1 MRMAPND
8 AVQDYW
14 QQAFDNVTSPTSQY
28 TYLSTSAG
36 NKDRYGKILNMTAA
50 EAAAIRGAA
59 ALGK

>member
-1 MRMAPND
+1 MAPNN

-14 QQAFDNVTSPTSQY
+14 QQAFDNVTTTGSQY

-36 NKDRYGKILNMTAA
+36 NKDKYGKIMNVTAA
-50 EAAAIRGAA
+50 DAAAIRGYA